1 MLINEKLIDVDVEV
15 ETWQESAKVVGN
27 LLLKENLIDEKYID
41 SMINSVEKFGPYM
54 ILAPKVCFFHGE
66 PGDMVNEP
74 CLSLITL
81 KNEIR
86 FSEFDNEPIKSAFA
100 FGARDSDSHLDMIKK
115 IAELLADTEF
125 IKLIT
130 NNGTKEDILKRIEG

>member
-27 LLLKENLIDEKYID
+27 LLLKEKLIDEKYID

-66 PGDMVNEP
+66 PGDMVKEP

-125 IKLIT
+125 IELIT

>member
-27 LLLKENLIDEKYID
+27 LLLKEKLIDEKYID

>member
-66 PGDMVNEP
+66 PGDMVKEP

-125 IKLIT
+125 IELIT

>member
-27 LLLKENLIDEKYID
+27 LLLQEKLIDEKYID

-66 PGDMVNEP
+66 PGDMVKEP

>member
-1 MLINEKLIDVDVEV
+1 MLINEKLIDVNVEV
-15 ETWQESAKVVGN
+15 DTWQESAKVVGN
-27 LLLKENLIDEKYID
+27 LLLREKLIDEKYID

-81 KNEIR
+81 KNEVY

-100 FGARDSDSHLDMIKK
+100 FGARDSESHLDMIKK
-115 IAELLADTEF
+115 IAELLADNEF